1 MAKNPNS
8 ETETQVAAPDP
19 RIVEITVNVSRGD
32 AKESVGARFN
42 IEQLM
47 NIGKTS
53 GLEAANAEL
62 NKLTSKIYAAA
73 NEKVKEILK

>member
-1 MAKNPNS
+1 MAKTTNS
-8 ETETQVAAPDP
+8 ETEAATNDP
-19 RIVEITVNVSRGD
+19 RIVEITVDVSRGD
-32 AKESVGARFN
+32 KKETVGARFN
-42 IEQLM
+42 IEQLI

-73 NEKVKEILK
+73 NEKVKEVLK

>member
-1 MAKNPNS
+1 MAKNINS
-8 ETETQVAAPDP
+8 ETETEATDP
-19 RIVEITVNVSRGD
+19 RIVVITIDVSRGD
-32 AKESVGARFN
+32 KKESVGARFN
-42 IEQLM
+42 IEQLI

-53 GLEAANAEL
+53 GMEAANKEL

>member
-8 ETETQVAAPDP
+8 ETETEAVSTDP
-19 RIVEITVNVSRGD
+19 RIVEISINVSRGD
-32 AKESVGARFN
+32 KKEAVGARFN